1 MEERKI
7 NSKKNDDNTP
17 VLDPDG
23 MLYEKLTEKQKK
35 INERISLLL
44 YMLKEGSLKEG
55 TKEALLELFHKNAID
70 ILNELG
76 YEDSLNKKYNEYI
89 QEIRSLN
96 HENRELRKQLGMK
109 VSNEDARE
117 RLKLITVSFGE
128 WWHNEGTGNI
138 DDIIFGPYKMTATL
152 RGYIYPSGRER
163 EIKNQ
168 VEMLKQKGFDVSS
181 VTNFGHHLTA
191 SEKNFNMLKEL
202 FKSAF
207 PHSDI
212 DEINTATY
220 LGGESRE
227 EYVYVITK
235 IIVDFNNLDDIKITE
250 P

>member
-7 NSKKNDDNTP
+7 NFKKNDDKTP

-23 MLYEKLTEKQKK
+23 TLHGMLCVKMETLVK
-35 INERISLLL
+35 NFSLLL
-44 YMLKEGSLKEG
+44 YLLQKGELNEG
-55 TKEALLELFHKNAID
+55 TKESSAELFEQNSIE
-70 ILNELG
+70 ILNSLG
-76 YEDSLNKKYNEYI
+76 YEGDINKKYNEYI

-96 HENRELRKQLGMK
+96 QENLELRKQLGMK

-117 RLKLITVSFGE
+117 RLKLITESFDE

-138 DDIIFGPYKMTATL
+138 DEIIFDRYKMTATL
-152 RGYIYPSGRER
+152 RGGIFPSSRER

-168 VEMLKQKGFDVSS
+168 VEMLKKKGFDVSS
-181 VTNFGHHLTA
+181 VTNYGHHLTA

-235 IIVDFNNLDDIKITE
+235 IIVYFNNLDDIKITE

>member
-7 NSKKNDDNTP
+7 NFKKNDDNTQ

-35 INERISLLL
+35 INERIYLLL
-44 YMLKEGSLKEG
+44 YMLKEGSLNEG

-96 HENRELRKQLGMK
+96 QENRKLRKQLGMK
-109 VSNEDARE
+109 VSNENARE
-117 RLKLITVSFGE
+117 RLKLICESFYE

-138 DDIIFGPYKMTATL
+138 ESITFNEYGMTATL
-152 RGYIYPSGRER
+152 RGYIHPFRHVKKTE
-163 EIKNQ
+163 EQ
-168 VEMLKQKGFDVSS
+168 VSMLKQKGFDVSS
-181 VTNFGHHLTA
+181 LVRYGQHLTA

-202 FKSAF
+202 FENAF
-207 PHSDI
+207 PHSNI
-212 DEINTATY
+212 DKINTTTY
-220 LGGESRE
+220 LGSESKG
-227 EYVYVITK
+227 EYVYVISE
-235 IIVDFNNLDDIKITE
+235 IIVNFNNLDDIKITE

>member
-7 NSKKNDDNTP
+7 NFKKNDDNTL

-117 RLKLITVSFGE
+117 RLKLITESFNE

-138 DDIIFGPYKMTATL
+138 DDIIFDRYKMTATL
-152 RGYIYPSGRER
+152 RGGIFPSSRER
-163 EIKNQ
+163 EIKKQ

-181 VTNFGHHLTA
+181 VTNYGHHLTA
-191 SEKNFNMLKEL
+191 SEKKLQHAERTFQKR
-202 FKSAF
+202 F
-207 PHSDI
+207 PSFG
-212 DEINTATY
+212 Y
-220 LGGESRE
+220 
-227 EYVYVITK
+227 
-235 IIVDFNNLDDIKITE
+235 
-250 P
+250 